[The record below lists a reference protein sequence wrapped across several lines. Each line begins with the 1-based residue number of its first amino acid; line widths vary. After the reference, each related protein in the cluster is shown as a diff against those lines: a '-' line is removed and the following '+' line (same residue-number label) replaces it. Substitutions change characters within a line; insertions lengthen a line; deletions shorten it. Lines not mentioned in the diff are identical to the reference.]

1 MASVGHDQTHDT
13 QAQTD
18 IHRNHAEQQ
27 LANTRIF
34 EIAKELGIKS
44 KAIVE
49 KCHAEGIPT
58 DVVKNHMSTVSIGLE
73 QTIREWFASDPSEEA
88 SHTSVERTERVD
100 IEKVRQTRKKA
111 AKAKV
116 TDSDSD
122 DLDDGKDST
131 TTTAVAEPPMKAAKA
146 KATATKATKARPAS
160 DEQPKAGSEPEAQA
174 QTETPDKAKVPV
186 ETRARTVSVPA
197 GLSTKA
203 PKIEAPQRPSEPGTD
218 AGGDDKQDDE
228 PRLVRPPEPDIKGPS
243 EPPKMNVPT
252 RPKTITPAGPQLEK
266 RSQIKL
272 SGPKVV
278 RVEAPEQ
285 VEAPRRR
292 PARTGGG
299 GMPGGAG
306 VHTDGRPPRGGGGN
320 SRRRG
325 DSRHGGDVGEGRG
338 WTAADLAEREARLQR
353 SGGYLKQRQNQMRSS
368 ANAGQTP
375 AKIGGKV
382 TIVAPFSIKD
392 LSAATG
398 VKGADIVKKLFMQGV
413 MATINSGIDSEKA
426 QEIMIDWDI
435 ELEVTE
441 AKNAEQQVAEQFAER
456 DRADERP
463 RGPIVTILGHV
474 DHGKTSLLDRI
485 RHANVAE
492 GEAGGITQATSAF
505 RVPVTTG
512 EDEKFV
518 TFIDTP
524 GHEAFTAMRSRGA
537 NVTDIVVLVVA
548 ADDGVMPQTIESIS
562 HAKAAGVPII
572 VALNKID
579 KQQAT
584 DSNIQRI
591 LGQLAEHGLNPTEWG
606 GDTEVVRTSATKDI
620 GIQDLL
626 EILDLQSQI
635 LELKSDFAGPAQ
647 GTVIEARPEGG
658 RGNVANILV
667 QEGKLSVGDFIVMGR
682 AFGRVRDITD
692 DRGKKLKTVLPP
704 LPVQVSGI
712 NDLPDAGD
720 KFYCVGSLKEAEK
733 AADQRRDRER
743 ETVLSQPKL
752 TLDNMFSQIA
762 DRDLKEILVVLK
774 ADVQGSVD
782 VLRSEIEKVGN
793 EEVKVRVIHQ
803 AVGGITESDILL
815 AEASKAIIIGFNV
828 IANAKGRVLAE
839 HKGVEIRNYQ
849 VVYHIV
855 EDIKKAVE
863 GLLTP
868 DIRQDVIGHAE
879 VRQVFKVSKVGSIA
893 GCYVTDGVV
902 ERDALVRVTRDG
914 VVVENDRRLEQLK
927 RFKDDAKEVRA
938 NMECGMKIVGYDDI
952 KVGDVIECY
961 KKVEV
966 KRTLD

>member
-1 MASVGHDQTHDT
+1 
-13 QAQTD
+13 
-18 IHRNHAEQQ
+18 
-27 LANTRIF
+27 LANKRIF

-49 KCHAEGIPT
+49 KCHAEGIPA
-58 DVVKNHMSTVSIGLE
+58 DVIKNHMSTVSIGLE
-73 QTIREWFASDPSEEA
+73 QTIREWFAAEETEE
-88 SHTSVERTERVD
+88 SPHTAVEQAEKVD
-100 IEKVRQTRKKA
+100 ITKVRQTKKKA
-111 AKAKV
+111 TKAKAV
-116 TDSDSD
+116 ESPIADDDSDAS
-122 DLDDGKDST
+122 SS
-131 TTTAVAEPPMKAAKA
+131 TAVAEPPL
-146 KATATKATKARPAS
+146 KATKAKAVAAPAPAAPA
-160 DEQPKAGSEPEAQA
+160 DPTPPPPPAPTKAA
-174 QTETPDKAKVPV
+174 V
-186 ETRARTVSVPA
+186 RVPA
-197 GLSTKA
+197 GLSSELPKLDKPEPVKPAQPATAFDSTDTSAGDSSKDSGEPQRTVRAPEPNIKA
-203 PKIEAPQRPSEPGTD
+203 PAAPPS
-218 AGGDDKQDDE
+218 
-228 PRLVRPPEPDIKGPS
+228 
-243 EPPKMNVPT
+243 MNIPT
-252 RPKTITPAGPQLEK
+252 RPTTIAPAGPQLEK
-266 RSQIKL
+266 KTQIKL

-292 PARTGGG
+292 PPPRNGGG
-299 GMPGGAG
+299 GGPMGGPMGGPGGMPM
-306 VHTDGRPPRGGGGN
+306 DGRAPRGGGGGGGN
-320 SRRRG
+320 TRRRPDG
-325 DSRHGGDVGEGRG
+325 GGRGPSSDSGPNRG

-353 SGGYLKQRQNQMRSS
+353 SGGYLKQRQQQMRSS
-368 ANAGQTP
+368 ANASQTP

-382 TIVAPFSIKD
+382 AITAPFSIKD

-435 ELEVTE
+435 ELEVAQAMSADE
-441 AKNAEQQVAEQFAER
+441 QVAEQFAVR
-456 DRADERP
+456 DRKDERA

-485 RHANVAE
+485 RNANVAD

-505 RVPVTTG
+505 RVPVKAG
-512 EDEKFV
+512 ETENFV

-562 HAKAAGVPII
+562 HSKAAGVPII

-579 KQQAT
+579 KEQAT
-584 DSNIQRI
+584 DANIQRI
-591 LGQLAEHGLNPTEWG
+591 LGQLAEHGLNPTDWG
-606 GDTEVVRTSATKDI
+606 GDTEVVRTSAIKGT

-626 EILDLQSQI
+626 EILELQSEI
-635 LELKSDFAGPAQ
+635 LELKSDFSGPAQ

-667 QEGKLSVGDFIVMGR
+667 QEGELSVGDFIVMGR

-692 DRGKKLKTVLPP
+692 DRGKKLKKVLPP
-704 LPVQVSGI
+704 LPVQISGI
-712 NDLPDAGD
+712 NELPDAGD
-720 KFYCVGSLKEAEK
+720 KFYCVGSIKEAEK
-733 AADQRRDRER
+733 AADQRRERER
-743 ETVLSQPKL
+743 DKLLSQPKL
-752 TLDNMFSQIA
+752 TLDNMFTQIA

-782 VLRSEIEKVGN
+782 VLKAEIQKVAN
-793 EEVKVRVIHQ
+793 EEVGVRVIHQ

-828 IANAKGRVLAE
+828 IANSKGRVLAE
-839 HKGVEIRNYQ
+839 DKGVEIRNYQ
-849 VVYHIV
+849 VIYHIV

-863 GLLTP
+863 GLLSP
-868 DIRQDVIGHAE
+868 DIRQEVLGHAE

-902 ERDALVRVTRDG
+902 QREALIRVTRSG
-914 VVVENDRRLEQLK
+914 VVIENDRKLEQLK

-952 KVGDVIECY
+952 KEGDVLECY
-961 KKVEV
+961 KNIEV

>member
-1 MASVGHDQTHDT
+1 MA
-13 QAQTD
+13 
-18 IHRNHAEQQ
+18 NK
-27 LANTRIF
+27 RIF

-58 DVVKNHMSTVSIGLE
+58 DVIKNHMSSVSIGLE
-73 QTIREWFASDPSEEA
+73 QTIREWFANESEGEESA
-88 SHTSVERTERVD
+88 HTAVEQAEKVD
-100 IEKVRQTRKKA
+100 IEKVRAKKKA
-111 AKAKV
+111 TKAKAA
-116 TDSDSD
+116 DSDSD
-122 DLDDGKDST
+122 ADDSS
-131 TTTAVAEPPMKAAKA
+131 TTTAVAEPP
-146 KATATKATKARPAS
+146 KATKAKPAAAAAAPAP
-160 DEQPKAGSEPEAQA
+160 EEPEQSKDVH
-174 QTETPDKAKVPV
+174 Q
-186 ETRARTVSVPA
+186 RSGMSMPA
-197 GLSTKA
+197 GLSSTPTKVEKNDSRGA
-203 PKIEAPQRPSEPGTD
+203 TA
-218 AGGDDKQDDE
+218 AAKQDDE
-228 PRLVRPPEPDIKGPS
+228 AAEAPSEQQPVRPPAPEIKGPS
-243 EPPKMNVPT
+243 KPPMMNVPT
-252 RPKTITPAGPQLEK
+252 RPKTISPAGPQLEK
-266 RSQIKL
+266 KEQIKL

-285 VEAPRRR
+285 IEAPRRR
-292 PARTGGG
+292 APRGPGGGPGGGGAGAGGG
-299 GMPGGAG
+299 GMPFDGRAPRGAG
-306 VHTDGRPPRGGGGN
+306 AGN
-320 SRRRG
+320 TRRRG
-325 DSRHGGDVGEGRG
+325 DNRRSGPELNEGRG

-353 SGGYLKQRQNQMRSS
+353 SGGYLKQRQQQMRSS
-368 ANAGQTP
+368 ANAAQTP

-382 TIVAPFSIKD
+382 TIAAPFSIKD

-413 MATINSGIDSEKA
+413 MATINSAIDSEKA

-441 AKNAEQQVAEQFAER
+441 AKNAEQQVAEQFAAR
-456 DRADERP
+456 DRKDERP

-485 RHANVAE
+485 RNANVAD

-505 RVPVTTG
+505 RVPVSTG
-512 EDEKFV
+512 DSEKFV

-562 HAKAAGVPII
+562 HSKAAGVPII

-579 KQQAT
+579 KEQAT

-591 LGQLAEHGLNPTEWG
+591 LGQLAEHGLNPTDWG
-606 GDTEVVRTSATKDI
+606 GDTEIVRTSATKGT

-626 EILDLQSQI
+626 EILDLQAEV
-635 LELKSDFAGPAQ
+635 LELKSDFAGQAQ

-667 QEGKLSVGDFIVMGR
+667 QEGQLSVGDFIVMGR
-682 AFGRVRDITD
+682 AYGRVRDITD
-692 DRGKKLKTVLPP
+692 DRGNKLKSVLPP
-704 LPVQVSGI
+704 LPVQISGI

-733 AADQRRDRER
+733 AADQRRERER
-743 ETVLSQPKL
+743 ETLLAQPKL

-762 DRDLKEILVVLK
+762 EMELKEILVVLK

-793 EEVKVRVIHQ
+793 EEVKVRVIHS

-828 IANAKGRVLAE
+828 IANSKGRALAE
-839 HKGVEIRNYQ
+839 DKGVEIRNYQ
-849 VVYHIV
+849 VIYHIV
-855 EDIKKAVE
+855 EDMKKAVE

-868 DIRQDVIGHAE
+868 DIRQEVLGHAE
-879 VRQVFKVSKVGSIA
+879 VRQVFKVSKVGAIA

-902 ERDALVRVTRDG
+902 QRDAFIRVTRND
-914 VVVENDRRLEQLK
+914 VIVEDNRKLEQLK

-952 KVGDVIECY
+952 KEGDVLECY
-961 KKVEV
+961 KNIEV

>member
-1 MASVGHDQTHDT
+1 MA
-13 QAQTD
+13 
-18 IHRNHAEQQ
+18 NK
-27 LANTRIF
+27 RIF

-44 KAIVE
+44 KAVVE
-49 KCHAEGIPT
+49 KCHAEGIPK
-58 DVVKNHMSTVSIGLE
+58 DVIKNHMSSVSIGLE
-73 QTIREWFASDPSEEA
+73 QTIREWFANETEGEENP
-88 SHTSVERTERVD
+88 HTAVEQA
-100 IEKVRQTRKKA
+100 EKVDMTKVRAKKKATKKA
-111 AKAKV
+111 AK
-116 TDSDSD
+116 SE
-122 DLDDGKDST
+122 DDGDSAEDDAST
-131 TTTAVAEPPMKAAKA
+131 STAVAEPPKAVKA
-146 KATATKATKARPAS
+146 KPATASPA
-160 DEQPKAGSEPEAQA
+160 PEPEPEPEEKPVAQ
-174 QTETPDKAKVPV
+174 PRPI
-186 ETRARTVSVPA
+186 SVPA
-197 GLSTKA
+197 GLSKA
-203 PKIEAPQRPSEPGTD
+203 PPPPATPETPKAPAAKVAEDGPKDEGSAGD
-218 AGGDDKQDDE
+218 AGSDRGV
-228 PRLVRPPEPDIKGPS
+228 VRPPEPNIKGP
-243 EPPKMNVPT
+243 ETPPKMNVPT
-252 RPKTITPAGPQLEK
+252 RPKTVTPAGPQLQKKE
-266 RSQIKL
+266 QIKL

-292 PARTGGG
+292 PPRGPGGG
-299 GMPGGAG
+299 GYGGGGGGGAG
-306 VHTDGRPPRGGGGN
+306 VGGGVPFEGRPPRGGGGAGGGN

-325 DSRHGGDVGEGRG
+325 GDRRGGQDVSQGRG

-353 SGGYLKQRQNQMRSS
+353 SGGYLKQRQQQMRSS
-368 ANAGQTP
+368 ANAAQSP

-382 TIVAPFSIKD
+382 EITAPFSIKD

-413 MATINSGIDSEKA
+413 MATINSAIDSEKA

-435 ELEVTE
+435 ELEVIE
-441 AKNAEQQVAEQFAER
+441 AKSAEEQVEQQFAER
-456 DRADERP
+456 ERTDERP

-485 RHANVAE
+485 RNANVAD

-512 EDEKFV
+512 DTEKFV

-548 ADDGVMPQTIESIS
+548 ADDGVMPQTKESIS

-579 KQQAT
+579 KPEAT

-591 LGQLAEHGLNPTEWG
+591 LGQLAENGLNPTDWG
-606 GDTEVVRTSATKDI
+606 GDTEIVRTSAIKGE

-626 EILDLQSQI
+626 EILDLQAEV
-635 LELKSDFAGPAQ
+635 LELKSDFAGQAQ
-647 GTVIEARPEGG
+647 GTVIEARPEPG

-692 DRGKKLKTVLPP
+692 DRGKKHKSVLPP
-704 LPVQVSGI
+704 LPVQISGI
-712 NDLPDAGD
+712 NELPDAGD
-720 KFYCVGSLKEAEK
+720 NFYCVGSLKEAEK
-733 AADQRRDRER
+733 AADQRRERER
-743 ETVLSQPKL
+743 ESQLSQPKL

-762 DRDLKEILVVLK
+762 ERDLQEILVVLK

-793 EEVKVRVIHQ
+793 EEVKVRVIHS

-815 AEASKAIIIGFNV
+815 AEASRAIIIGFNV
-828 IANAKGRVLAE
+828 IANAKGRSLAE
-839 HKGVEIRNYQ
+839 DKGVEIRNYQ
-849 VVYHIV
+849 VIYHIV

-868 DIRQDVIGHAE
+868 DIRQEVLGHAE
-879 VRQVFKVSKVGSIA
+879 VRQVFKVSKVGAIA
-893 GCYVTDGVV
+893 GCYITDGTV
-902 ERDALVRVTRDG
+902 ERDAFVRVTRDD
-914 VVVENDRRLEQLK
+914 VIVEDNRKLEQLK
-927 RFKDDAKEVRA
+927 RFKDDVREVRSG
-938 NMECGMKIVGYDDI
+938 MECGMKIVGYDDI
-952 KVGDVIECY
+952 KEGDVIECF
-961 KKVEV
+961 KNIEV
-966 KRTLD
+966 ARTLD

>member
-1 MASVGHDQTHDT
+1 
-13 QAQTD
+13 
-18 IHRNHAEQQ
+18 
-27 LANTRIF
+27 LANKRIF
-34 EIAKELGIKS
+34 EIAKEMGIKS

-49 KCHAEGIPT
+49 KCHAEGIPN
-58 DVVKNHMSTVSIGLE
+58 DVIKNHMSSVSIGLE
-73 QTIREWFASDPSEEA
+73 QTIREWFANESEGAES
-88 SHTSVERTERVD
+88 SHTAVERAEKVD
-100 IEKVRQTRKKA
+100 IEKVRAKKKSATKASKASSDDDDA
-111 AKAKV
+111 A
-116 TDSDSD
+116 DSD
-122 DLDDGKDST
+122 DSS
-131 TTTAVAEPPMKAAKA
+131 TTTAVADPP
-146 KATATKATKARPAS
+146 KATKARPAAAAAPAP
-160 DEQPKAGSEPEAQA
+160 EPEPEAPKKPA
-174 QTETPDKAKVPV
+174 PM
-186 ETRARTVSVPA
+186 RVPA
-197 GLSTKA
+197 GLSSTPPEMA
-203 PKIEAPQRPSEPGTD
+203 TQQEATRSTADDDKTPSEAAAHHKSRSTV
-218 AGGDDKQDDE
+218 
-228 PRLVRPPEPDIKGPS
+228 VRPPAPNIKGPS

-266 RSQIKL
+266 KEQIKL

-285 VEAPRRR
+285 IEAPRRR
-292 PARTGGG
+292 PPRGPGGG
-299 GMPGGAG
+299 GGGGYAGGGGAG
-306 VHTDGRPPRGGGGN
+306 VPMEGRQPRGAGN
-320 SRRRG
+320 ARRRG
-325 DSRHGGDVGEGRG
+325 GDRRGGPDQSEGRG

-353 SGGYLKQRQNQMRSS
+353 SGGYLKQRQQQMRSS
-368 ANAGQTP
+368 ANAAQSP

-382 TIVAPFSIKD
+382 TITAPFSIKD

-413 MATINSGIDSEKA
+413 MATINSGIEPEKA

-435 ELEVTE
+435 ELEVSA
-441 AKNAEQQVAEQFAER
+441 AKTAEEQVVEQFAARER
-456 DRADERP
+456 KDERP

-485 RHANVAE
+485 RNANVAD

-505 RVPVTTG
+505 RVPVKSGDT
-512 EDEKFV
+512 EKFV

-579 KQQAT
+579 KEQAT
-584 DSNIQRI
+584 DGNIQRI
-591 LGQLAEHGLNPTEWG
+591 LGQLAEHGLNPTDWG
-606 GDTEVVRTSATKDI
+606 GDTEIVRTSAIKDI

-626 EILDLQSQI
+626 EILDLQAEV
-635 LELKSDFAGPAQ
+635 LELKSDFAGQAQ

-667 QEGKLSVGDFIVMGR
+667 QEGQLSVGDFIVMGR

-692 DRGKKLKTVLPP
+692 DRGNKLKSVLPP
-704 LPVQVSGI
+704 LPVQISGI

-720 KFYCVGSLKEAEK
+720 KFYCVSSLKEAEK
-733 AADQRRDRER
+733 AADQRRERER
-743 ETVLSQPKL
+743 ETQLSQPKL

-762 DRDLKEILVVLK
+762 EMDLKEILVVLK

-782 VLRSEIEKVGN
+782 VLKSEIEKVGN
-793 EEVKVRVIHQ
+793 EEVKVRVIHN

-828 IANAKGRVLAE
+828 IANSKGRSLAE
-839 HKGVEIRNYQ
+839 EKGVEIRNYQ
-849 VVYHIV
+849 VIYHIV
-855 EDIKKAVE
+855 EDMKKAVE

-868 DIRQDVIGHAE
+868 DIRQEVLGHAE
-879 VRQVFKVSKVGSIA
+879 VRQVFKVSKVGAIA

-902 ERDALVRVTRDG
+902 QRDAFIRVTRND
-914 VVVENDRRLEQLK
+914 VIVEDNRKLEQLK

-952 KVGDVIECY
+952 KEGDVLECY
-961 KKVEV
+961 KNIEV